1 MFTTALC
8 AALFIQIPT
17 PCDLP
22 EGLEQAQVEMLI
34 QVNEN
39 HFAIHNLS
47 SLPQVL
53 VVGEEEL
60 GATGAARVEPGES
73 LIYPF
78 PRGAADA
85 LLFDVIALASD
96 TWRNTGALEV
106 ARVRQADGGSLWIQ
120 NAQSFSLGWTSERGE
135 LKHERPVTGLLP
147 AALIAAHSGLQDYE
161 ALASAHVPVPIPV
174 GDKKGGGPPVVEDE
188 VLPPV

>member
-85 LLFDVIALASD
+85 LLFDVIALASG

-106 ARVRQADGGSLWIQ
+106 ARVRQSDGGSLWIQ

-174 GDKKGGGPPVVEDE
+174 DDKKGGGPPVVEDE

>member
-8 AALFIQIPT
+8 AALISQLPT

-22 EGLEQAQVEMLI
+22 EALEQAQVEMLI
-34 QVNEN
+34 QVTEN
-39 HFAIHNLS
+39 HFAVHNLS
-47 SLPQVL
+47 PLPQVL

-73 LIYPF
+73 LVFPF
-78 PRGAADA
+78 PRGAADT

-106 ARVRQADGGSLWIQ
+106 ARVRQADEGSLWIQ
-120 NAQSFSLGWTSERGE
+120 SAQNFSLGWTSERGE
-135 LKHERPVTGLLP
+135 LRHERPVTGLLP

-174 GDKKGGGPPVVEDE
+174 DDKKGGGPPVVEDE